1 MFGAILSPAIRWIAG
16 IFLVLSVIF
25 GIYYKGRLDERKLFD
40 AYKVEVKAAAMA
52 QEEKTKQIE
61 AKNERLFKETQNAY
75 NTKLNALR
83 AYYSMRITGQGG
95 SGLSK
100 VPNATIG
107 VNGTATYELP
117 ALPPVE
123 TLAAQCAESTLTLVS
138 LQEWVKNVAYNME

>member
-1 MFGAILSPAIRWIAG
+1 MFGTLLSPAIRWIGG
-16 IFLVLSVIF
+16 ILLVLSVVF
-25 GIYYKGRLDERKLFD
+25 GIYYKGRLDERKLFN
-40 AYKVEVKAAAMA
+40 AYKAEVKAAAMA
-52 QEEKTKQIE
+52 QEEKTRQIQ

-75 NTKLNALR
+75 NTKLAALR
-83 AYYSMRITGQGG
+83 NYYSMRIAGQGG

-100 VPNATIG
+100 VPVASVG
-107 VNGTATYELP
+107 ADGTTTYELP